1 MNAGSPTCGSFVV
14 FGCRGFLGNVL
25 MAARSEAI
33 GIDSA
38 IGRNP
43 ARLRDVLREARDD
56 AIVIHAAG
64 NVAALGPPSEE
75 AYAGSTRRLFEAVAE
90 VRPQATIITLGSIVE
105 VLPIDSSYAEIKR
118 RQAAIARHE
127 SERRGVRWR
136 HLRLHNLI
144 GPGAPE
150 TLAPAAL
157 ATRLRRAIAAGHTRL
172 EVVDGD
178 AVRDWL
184 DVRDAARMVLAL
196 AERRAGGDG
205 DEPIEVCSGVGRSVR
220 SMAEALVAAA
230 GASVDVVEATDGA
243 GSDRSPA
250 VRSVVGDP
258 RRLRDRI
265 GKEASPRLPFEQ
277 AIADL
282 WRARGAEGSEP
293 VS

>member
-1 MNAGSPTCGSFVV
+1 VNAGSPTCPSLVV
-14 FGCRGFLGNVL
+14 LGCRGFVGSAL

-38 IGRNP
+38 IGQDP
-43 ARLRDVLREARDD
+43 ARLRAALREATAD
-56 AIVIHAAG
+56 AIVIYAAG
-64 NVAALGPPSEE
+64 NVAAPGPPSAASHVE
-75 AYAGSTRRLFEAVAE
+75 STRGLFEAVAE
-90 VRPQATIITLGSIVE
+90 VCPRATIVTLGSIAE
-105 VLPIDSSYAEIKR
+105 VLPIGSVCAEIKR

-157 ATRLRRAIAAGHTRL
+157 ATRLRRAIAAGDTRL
-172 EVVDGD
+172 EVVDDD

-196 AERRAGGDG
+196 ADRRRGGDG
-205 DEPIEVCSGVGRSVR
+205 GEPIEVCSGVGRSVR
-220 SMAEALVAAA
+220 AIAEALVAAA
-230 GASVDVVEATDGA
+230 GASIDVVEATGGY

-250 VRSVVGDP
+250 IRSVVGDP
-258 RRLRDRI
+258 RRLRDLI
-265 GKEASPRLPFEQ
+265 GEEASPRLSFERT
-277 AIADL
+277 ISDL
-282 WRARGAEGSEP
+282 WRARGIDGSDA

>member
-64 NVAALGPPSEE
+64 NVAAPGPPSEE

-118 RQAAIARHE
+118 RQAAIE
-127 SERRGVRWR
+127 
-136 HLRLHNLI
+136 I
-144 GPGAPE
+144 G
-150 TLAPAAL
+150 
-157 ATRLRRAIAAGHTRL
+157 RAH
-172 EVVDGD
+172 V
-178 AVRDWL
+178 
-184 DVRDAARMVLAL
+184 
-196 AERRAGGDG
+196 
-205 DEPIEVCSGVGRSVR
+205 
-220 SMAEALVAAA
+220 
-230 GASVDVVEATDGA
+230 
-243 GSDRSPA
+243 
-250 VRSVVGDP
+250 
-258 RRLRDRI
+258 
-265 GKEASPRLPFEQ
+265 
-277 AIADL
+277 
-282 WRARGAEGSEP
+282 
-293 VS
+293 